1 MNQLKPKILQIR
13 NYFNFILFLKKKNL
27 LASKRRTNCST
38 FLDIVA
44 TATSRVKTSKR
55 VNLNVTESNRVT
67 DWDSLFLK
75 SEDKIGKLQTKK
87 KLFLCVTSVYSQFL
101 RMELLVVLLNPENLL
116 REKKKTLF
124 FVKNW
129 LVSRNKTW
137 KKENEI
143 KLPQR
148 VWIHHHDQQHKQPL
162 QLVQLRTRLLSNY
175 LIQENKLI

>member
-87 KLFLCVTSVYSQFL
+87 KCFFVLRLFYSQFL

>member
-1 MNQLKPKILQIR
+1 M
-13 NYFNFILFLKKKNL
+13 
-27 LASKRRTNCST
+27 
-38 FLDIVA
+38 
-44 TATSRVKTSKR
+44 
-55 VNLNVTESNRVT
+55 
-67 DWDSLFLK
+67 
-75 SEDKIGKLQTKK
+75 
-87 KLFLCVTSVYSQFL
+87 SVYSQFL

-116 REKKKTLF
+116 REKKKKNSF

-129 LVSRNKTW
+129 LVWRNKTW